1 MNIQLNAGV
10 DNYLDEGC
18 GRCPLVGTPDCK
30 VKTWEAELRMLREI
44 ILKTELTEDLKWKQ
58 PVYTL
63 EGKNVLLM
71 SCFKDFAF
79 VDFFKGALLKD
90 SAGVLV
96 APTKNSQADRQI
108 RFTSVA
114 QVNKLKDVVK
124 AYIAEAIDVEKS
136 GKQIA
141 YKKTDEFDIPEEL
154 QVKFDE
160 DPAFKDAF
168 DALTPGRQRGYLLYF
183 AQPKQSKTRAAR
195 IEKFMPKIF
204 EGKGWSD
211 R

>member
-1 MNIQLNAGV
+1 MDIQLNPKV
-10 DNYLDEGC
+10 DNYLDVGC

-30 VKTWEAELRMLREI
+30 VKTWEAELTMLREVV
-44 ILKTELTEDLKWKQ
+44 LETELTEDLKWKQ

-63 EGKNVLLM
+63 EGKNILLM

-90 SAGVLV
+90 PAGVLV
-96 APTKNSQADRQI
+96 APTKNSQANRQI

-114 QVNKLKDVVK
+114 QVNKLKNVVK

-154 QVKFDE
+154 QVKFNE
-160 DPAFKDAF
+160 APAFKGAF

-183 AQPKQSKTRAAR
+183 AGAKQSKTRISR
-195 IEKFMPKIF
+195 IEKAIPKIF
-204 EGKGWSD
+204 EGKGWNE